1 MATPNLNMWV
11 ETVVKDAQA
20 QYGNKDTTAI
30 GGVHYL
36 ELGGRRLAMYKG
48 KLHAFDTVNCAW
60 EEVHNVEG
68 STLTVKFLDTSARP
82 TRSISTAV
90 VDIEAMYELAK
101 EVKEAGT
108 LRTVA
113 STYKKAQAMSGMDM
127 FLLTIYHARQS
138 PRTSTGTYVAVL
150 LVKATGA
157 TIEVE
162 CREENAFDLTV
173 DSGLPQRLCDNMSTR
188 LKINGKPLHDD
199 FVPLRE
205 CQAYN
210 KDGKRAGNTADKR
223 ENKKARPPTLEDRAL
238 SFADDVCAAM
248 PDADPTIQGMLSLY
262 REDPVKATD
271 PTSLWTLLF
280 RIAEHDSLDEWP
292 KVTVKA
298 KNTQFKFKIVTYT
311 DDGGCYDAIYNLWPL
326 NAGGAES
333 GKIFSEID
341 SLMTLMHT
349 ERVCP
354 GETNFLDK
362 SYAELT
368 INKAGDR
375 EDKKGIVLLH
385 LAHAIA
391 TNGVDLE
398 MTINKEKKKVTL
410 RSVDDLRKEI
420 AFMSVDVIQKVT
432 KRVNEEFERL
442 IDSAT
447 MDMDPPN
454 VSVPTDVPTVMAREQ
469 ASEDKT
475 KPMAT
480 ATATAIVANSQTT
493 PLVVESHAAAPT
505 KIPDDLN
512 RFDLD
517 DGMDVDADGGS
528 SIGSS
533 TDQLKKV
540 GDALQSLMGLEKTL
554 PLSVDTK
561 GLQVKH
567 IKQTLKQLT
576 GERVTKTEEIKL
588 KKRGLFKK
596 LYDKLEI
603 ALGLQI
609 ENHGQLASGLD
620 MTAEAMKVSKFLKL

>member
-1 MATPNLNMWV
+1 MATPNLNSWL

-48 KLHAFDTVNCAW
+48 KLHAFDTDGRTW

-90 VDIEAMYELAK
+90 VDIEAMHDLAK

-162 CREENAFDLTV
+162 CREESAFDLTV

-362 SYAELT
+362 SYDELT

-398 MTINKEKKKVTL
+398 MKINKEKKKVTL

-442 IDSAT
+442 IDSDT

-480 ATATAIVANSQTT
+480 ATAIVANSQTT

-512 RFDLD
+512 RFDRD

-528 SIGSS
+528 GTGSS
-533 TDQLKKV
+533 DDQLTKV
-540 GDALQSLMGLEKTL
+540 GDALQTLMDLDKRL
-554 PLSVDTK
+554 PLSLDTK
-561 GLQVKH
+561 GLT
-567 IKQTLKQLT
+567 IKYIRQTLEQLP
-576 GERVTKTEEIKL
+576 GECVTDSEASKL
-588 KKRGLFKK
+588 KKGGLFQK
-596 LYDKLEI
+596 LYDTLET
-603 ALGLQI
+603 ALRLQS
-609 ENHGQLASGLD
+609 EYHGHLASGLA
-620 MTAEAMKVSKFLKL
+620 MTAEAMTMDTFLKL

>member
-1 MATPNLNMWV
+1 MATPNLNSWL

-48 KLHAFDTVNCAW
+48 KLHAFDTDGRTW

-90 VDIEAMYELAK
+90 VDIKAMYELAK

-162 CREENAFDLTV
+162 CREESAFDLTV

-199 FVPLRE
+199 FVPLHE

-223 ENKKARPPTLEDRAL
+223 ENKKARPL
-238 SFADDVCAAM
+238 SFEDDVCAAM
-248 PDADPTIQGMLSLY
+248 PDVDPTIQGMLSFY

-271 PTSLWTLLF
+271 PTILMALLF
-280 RIAEHDSLDEWP
+280 HIAEHDDLDVWP
-292 KVTVKA
+292 KVTFKG
-298 KNTQFKFKIVTYT
+298 KNTQSKFKVVTYT
-311 DDGGCYDAIYNLWPL
+311 DDGGCYDAVYNLWPL
-326 NAGGAES
+326 NANGGES
-333 GKIFSEID
+333 GKIFAEIS
-341 SLMTLMHT
+341 SLMALMHT

-362 SYAELT
+362 SYDELT

-398 MTINKEKKKVTL
+398 MKINKEKKKVTL

-442 IDSAT
+442 IDSDT

-454 VSVPTDVPTVMAREQ
+454 VSVPTDVPTAMAREQ

-493 PLVVESHAAAPT
+493 PLVVESHATAPT

-512 RFDLD
+512 RFDRD

-528 SIGSS
+528 GTGSS
-533 TDQLKKV
+533 DDQLKKV
-540 GDALQSLMGLEKTL
+540 GDALQALMSIDKSL
-554 PLSVDTK
+554 PLSLDTK
-561 GLQVKH
+561 GLLIKH

-576 GERVTKTEEIKL
+576 GECVAQKELIKL

-603 ALGLQI
+603 ALGLQS
-609 ENHGQLASGLD
+609 EYHGQLASGLD
-620 MTAEAMKVSKFLKL
+620 MTAEAMTVDTFLKL

>member
-1 MATPNLNMWV
+1 MATPNLNSWL

-82 TRSISTAV
+82 TRSISTVV
-90 VDIEAMYELAK
+90 VDIEAMHDLAK

-162 CREENAFDLTV
+162 CREESAFDLTV

-262 REDPVKATD
+262 REDPVKTTG
-271 PTSLWTLLF
+271 PTILMALLF
-280 RIAEHDSLDEWP
+280 HIAEHDGLDDWP
-292 KVTVKA
+292 KVTFKG
-298 KNTQFKFKIVTYT
+298 NDTQFKFKLVTRYEY
-311 DDGGCYDAIYNLWPL
+311 GCYDAIYALCPL
-326 NAGGAES
+326 NASGGES
-333 GKIFSEID
+333 GKILAEID
-341 SLMTLMHT
+341 SFMTLMHT

-354 GETNFLDK
+354 GETNFL
-362 SYAELT
+362 
-368 INKAGDR
+368 
-375 EDKKGIVLLH
+375 
-385 LAHAIA
+385 
-391 TNGVDLE
+391 
-398 MTINKEKKKVTL
+398 
-410 RSVDDLRKEI
+410 RSSPT
-420 AFMSVDVIQKVT
+420 MSS
-432 KRVNEEFERL
+432 RSMMRAFERMERAL
-442 IDSAT
+442 SCYIWRTPS
-447 MDMDPPN
+447 P
-454 VSVPTDVPTVMAREQ
+454 PTVWILR
-469 ASEDKT
+469 
-475 KPMAT
+475 
-480 ATATAIVANSQTT
+480 
-493 PLVVESHAAAPT
+493 
-505 KIPDDLN
+505 
-512 RFDLD
+512 
-517 DGMDVDADGGS
+517 
-528 SIGSS
+528 
-533 TDQLKKV
+533 
-540 GDALQSLMGLEKTL
+540 
-554 PLSVDTK
+554 
-561 GLQVKH
+561 
-567 IKQTLKQLT
+567 
-576 GERVTKTEEIKL
+576 
-588 KKRGLFKK
+588 
-596 LYDKLEI
+596 
-603 ALGLQI
+603 
-609 ENHGQLASGLD
+609 
-620 MTAEAMKVSKFLKL
+620 